1 MSKDLTE
8 ALRRLTEEANAAAKP
23 VDPMKNRTAAG
34 AAKSAA
40 LNNQGKPGGSGGGI
54 ASPLVEVNYAARTW
68 HTEKVLVSTD
78 GILAISIKPVKTVDF
93 LDANSDPVQIEFKS
107 PP

>member
-8 ALRRLTEEANAAAKP
+8 ALRRLTEEASAAAKP
-23 VDPMKNRTAAG
+23 VEPMKNRAAAG

-40 LNNQGKPGGSGGGI
+40 LNNNGKPASGGGI
-54 ASPLVEVNYAARTW
+54 ASPLVEASYAARTW

-78 GILAISIKPVKTVDF
+78 GILAFRIKPVKTVDF
-93 LDANSDPVQIEFKS
+93 LDANGDPVQIEFKS